1 MTLQTVSLSSLVPP
15 TANPRSGF
23 DAERLE
29 GLAQS
34 IAQDGVLQNLVVS
47 KGRGAQ
53 YRIISGER
61 RYRALRLLEEQGKI
75 DGDFAVPVELRAG
88 LGKDDKLK
96 RLLAEA
102 MLDNTALKDLLGRKW

>member
-47 KGRGAQ
+47 KGRGELH
-53 YRIISGER
+53 GVLTDVDTR
-61 RYRALRLLEEQGKI
+61 RGARSR
-75 DGDFAVPVELRAG
+75 
-88 LGKDDKLK
+88 
-96 RLLAEA
+96 
-102 MLDNTALKDLLGRKW
+102 